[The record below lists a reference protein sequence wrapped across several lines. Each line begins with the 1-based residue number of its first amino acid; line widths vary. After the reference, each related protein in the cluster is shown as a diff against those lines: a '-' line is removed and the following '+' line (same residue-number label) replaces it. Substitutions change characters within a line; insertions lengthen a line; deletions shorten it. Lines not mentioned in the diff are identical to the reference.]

1 MSICVH
7 NTILNVFRVAE
18 LIIMSDLLLIHILTR
33 QLTCIFT
40 IMFTIFTINSRGYRI
55 GERVD
60 MIK

>member
-1 MSICVH
+1 MSIYVH

-40 IMFTIFTINSRGYRI
+40 IMFTIFTIIVAGIVLANVLI
-55 GERVD
+55 
-60 MIK
+60 